1 MQNQTLYISVT
12 KINTTLA
19 NPTIRKALLF
29 SNSKA
34 SFLSQNLMGFRSKD
48 LYQFDSIKS
57 CLAIFANFLGR
68 HVVGKKKRR
77 SAKIEIL
84 GTWLFYAF
92 KY

>member
-1 MQNQTLYISVT
+1 MSVT
-12 KINTTLA
+12 KANTSPASATR
-19 NPTIRKALLF
+19 RKALLF
-29 SNSKA
+29 SDSKA

-84 GTWLFYAF
+84 GTWLFDAF